1 MRPFLLVAALSVLL
15 AGCGAAGTPAD
26 GTVTGTVTISPCS
39 PVERVGGTPCP
50 PRPGLVVSFQ
60 PVGGGAARTTTT
72 DQAGIY
78 WIDLPAGEYDA
89 RAAGGI
95 GPGPARRVSVTAG
108 VTVTLNFD
116 VDSGIR

>member
-1 MRPFLLVAALSVLL
+1 MRRSLLAAAVPLLL
-15 AGCGAAGTPAD
+15 AGCGAGATPGE

-60 PVGGGAARTTTT
+60 PIAGGAARTATT

-78 WIDLPAGEYDA
+78 WIDLPPGDYDA

-95 GPGPARRVSVTAG
+95 VAGPLRRV
-108 VTVTLNFD
+108 TVRTGETLTVNFD